1 MVQSKQ
7 KQASLQKSLSILQA
21 ALDSSTDAIL
31 VVDLFG
37 KIATFNPQ
45 FMRIWGIPA
54 GSLQIGDDEKSLSY
68 ALKLLKDPPAF
79 LSRIEEIYKNPKQ
92 RHASELEF
100 KDGRFIESYCQPQY
114 LDGQPAG
121 RVWSFRDITE
131 QKTSRKRLAQLSFGM
146 DQMHDSAYLITENA
160 GFVYINNQSCKAL
173 GYSHQELLQMSV
185 FDVDPCFPRHVWAA
199 HWAELKIKRSNKLET
214 IHKTKD
220 GRLFP
225 VEVVA
230 NYFEYA
236 NVGYNLA
243 IARDIS
249 ERKRIEEALQQAA
262 LIYQNSSE
270 AMLLADS
277 DDRILTI
284 NAAFTTITGY
294 QSDEVVGKHI
304 GILNTGGHSEAMWQA
319 IHSKGSWQGEIW
331 DKRKNGELFAKWLT
345 INTIF
350 DAQQTMQR
358 RVALFSDITEKK
370 KTEGVIWQQANFDPL
385 TQLPNRRMFYDRLS
399 QDIKKAHREHKR
411 LALLF
416 IDLDLFKEVNDTLGH
431 DMGDE
436 LLQIAAHRILAGV
449 RETDTV
455 ARLGGDE
462 FTVILSDVG
471 DPANAERIA
480 GNLLQKMTE
489 CFQLGNEIAYI
500 STSIGIAFYPD
511 DADNLKSLLK
521 HADQAMYAAK
531 RQGRNQYCFFIPTM
545 QESAQARLR
554 LSNDL
559 RLALAGQQF
568 YLCYQPIVE
577 LATNTVRK
585 AEALIRWQHPTRG
598 LISPA
603 DFIPIAEETGL
614 ISSIGNW
621 IFQEAAEQ
629 TSRWRQ
635 SIHEKFQIS
644 INKSPVQ
651 FRNERDSHRDWLD
664 LLEALRLSGQSVV
677 IEITEG
683 LLLDANSS
691 VAEQLLS
698 FRDAGIQVSLDDFGT
713 GYSSLSYLKKF
724 DIDYLKIDQSFVRNL
739 AIGSDDMALCEA
751 IIVMAHKLGIKVIAE
766 GIETSSQRE
775 LLTAAGCDF
784 GQGYLF
790 AKPLPAQEFERLFA
804 DCKL

>member
-1 MVQSKQ
+1 MVQSNQ

-68 ALKLLKDPPAF
+68 ALRLLKDRPAF
-79 LSRIEEIYKNPKQ
+79 LSRIEEIYKNPRQ

-131 QKTSRKRLAQLSFGM
+131 QKTSRRRLAQLSFGM
-146 DQMHDSAYLITENA
+146 DQMQDSAYLIAENA

-173 GYSHQELLQMSV
+173 GYSHHELLQMSV
-185 FDVDPCFPRHVWAA
+185 FDVDPGFPRQVWAE
-199 HWAELKIKRSNKLET
+199 HWAELKGKRSITLET
-214 IHKTKD
+214 VHQTKD

-270 AMLLADS
+270 AMLLADA

-284 NAAFTTITGY
+284 NAAFTAITGY
-294 QSDEVVGKHI
+294 QLDEVIGKHI
-304 GILNTGGHSEAMWQA
+304 GILNTGGHSDAMWQA

-350 DAQQTMQR
+350 DAEQTMQR

-370 KTEGVIWQQANFDPL
+370 KAEGVIWQQANFDPL

-431 DMGDE
+431 DMGDK
-436 LLQIAAHRILAGV
+436 LLQIAAQRILASV

-471 DPANAERIA
+471 DPCNAERIA
-480 GNLLQKMTE
+480 GNLLQKMTD
-489 CFQLGNEIAYI
+489 CFELGNEIAYI
-500 STSIGIAFYPD
+500 STSVGIAFYPD

-664 LLEALRLSGQSVV
+664 RLEALSLSGQSVV

-683 LLLDANSS
+683 LLLDANNS

-804 DCKL
+804 DCKI

>member
-436 LLQIAAHRILAGV
+436 LLQIAAHRILASV

-664 LLEALRLSGQSVV
+664 RLEALSLSGQSVV

-739 AIGSDDMALCEA
+739 AVGSDDMALCEA

>member
-1 MVQSKQ
+1 
-7 KQASLQKSLSILQA
+7 
-21 ALDSSTDAIL
+21 

-54 GSLQIGDDEKSLSY
+54 GSLQIGDDEKSLRY
-68 ALKLLKDPPAF
+68 ALKLLKDRPTF
-79 LSRIEEIYKNPKQ
+79 LTRIEEISKYPKQ
-92 RHASELEF
+92 RYTNELEF

-121 RVWSFRDITE
+121 RVWSFRDITK
-131 QKTSRKRLAQLSFGM
+131 QKTSRRRLAQLSFGM
-146 DQMHDSAYLITENA
+146 DQMQDSAYLIAENA

-173 GYSHQELLQMSV
+173 GYSHHELLRLSV
-185 FDVDPCFPRHVWAA
+185 FDVGPGFPREIWAE
-199 HWAELKIKRSNKLET
+199 HWAELKSKRSITLET
-214 IHKTKD
+214 THKNKD

-236 NVGYNLA
+236 NIGYNLA

-249 ERKRIEEALQQAA
+249 ERKRIDEALQQAA
-262 LIYQNSSE
+262 LIYQNTSE

-284 NAAFTTITGY
+284 NAAFTHITGY
-294 QSDEVVGKHI
+294 QLEEVVGKHI
-304 GILNTGGHSEAMWQA
+304 GLLNTGAHSEAMWQA
-319 IHSKGSWQGEIW
+319 IRSKGSWQGEIW
-331 DKRKNGELFAKWLT
+331 DRRKNGELFAKWLT
-345 INTIF
+345 VNTIF

-385 TQLPNRRMFYDRLS
+385 TQLPNRRMFYERLS

-471 DPANAERIA
+471 DPGNAERIA

-531 RQGRNQYCFFIPTM
+531 HQGRNQYCFFIPTM
-545 QESAQARLR
+545 QESAQTRLR

-559 RLALAGQQF
+559 RVALARQQF

-577 LATNTVRK
+577 LSTNNVRK

-629 TSRWRQ
+629 SSRWRQ

-664 LLEALRLSGQSVV
+664 RLDTLSLSGQSVV

-683 LLLDANSS
+683 LLLDANNS

-739 AIGSDDMALCEA
+739 ASGSDDLALCEA

-775 LLTAAGCDF
+775 LLTTAGCDF

-790 AKPLPAQEFERLFA
+790 AKPLPAQEFEKLFA

>member
-7 KQASLQKSLSILQA
+7 KQVSLQKSLSILQA

-54 GSLQIGDDEKSLSY
+54 GSLKIGDDEKSLSY
-68 ALKLLKDPPAF
+68 ALKLLKDRTAF
-79 LSRIEEIYKNPKQ
+79 LNRIEEIYKYPKQ
-92 RHASELEF
+92 RYASELEF

-131 QKTSRKRLAQLSFGM
+131 QKTSRRRLAQLSFGM

-160 GFVYINNQSCKAL
+160 SFIYVNNQSCKAL
-173 GYSHQELLQMSV
+173 GYSHQELLRLSV
-185 FDVDPCFPRHVWAA
+185 FDVDPCFPRQVWAA
-199 HWAELKIKRSNKLET
+199 HWEELKIKRSNKLET

-277 DDRILTI
+277 DDRILTV

-304 GILNTGGHSEAMWQA
+304 GILNSSNHSEAMWQA
-319 IHSKGSWQGEIW
+319 IQSKGSWQGEIW
-331 DKRKNGELFAKWLT
+331 DKRKNGELYAKWLT
-345 INTIF
+345 VNTIF

-358 RVALFSDITEKK
+358 RVALFSDITVKK

-399 QDIKKAHREHKR
+399 QDIKKAHQEHKR

-436 LLQIAAHRILAGV
+436 LLQIAAHRILASV

-471 DPANAERIA
+471 DPGNAERIA

-500 STSIGIAFYPD
+500 STSIGIAFFPD

-559 RLALAGQQF
+559 RQALAGQQF

-598 LISPA
+598 LINPA

-651 FRNERDSHRDWLD
+651 FRNERESHRDWLER
-664 LLEALRLSGQSVV
+664 LEALSLSGQSVV

-766 GIETSSQRE
+766 GIETSSQRD

>member
-1 MVQSKQ
+1 MVQPKQ

-45 FMRIWGIPA
+45 FMRIWGIPP
-54 GSLQIGDDEKSLSY
+54 GSLKIGDDEKSLSY
-68 ALKLLKDPPAF
+68 ALKLLKDRTAF
-79 LSRIEEIYKNPKQ
+79 LNRIEEIYKYPKQ
-92 RHASELEF
+92 RYASELEF

-131 QKTSRKRLAQLSFGM
+131 QKTSRRRLAQLSFGM

-160 GFVYINNQSCKAL
+160 SFIYINNQSCKAL
-173 GYSHQELLQMSV
+173 GYSHQELLRLSV
-185 FDVDPCFPRHVWAA
+185 FDVDPCFPRQVWAA

-277 DDRILTI
+277 DDRILTV

-304 GILNTGGHSEAMWQA
+304 GILNSSIHSEAMWQA
-319 IHSKGSWQGEIW
+319 IQSKGSWQGEIW
-331 DKRKNGELFAKWLT
+331 DKRKNGELYAKWLT
-345 INTIF
+345 VNTIF

-399 QDIKKAHREHKR
+399 QEIKKAHREHKR

-436 LLQIAAHRILAGV
+436 LLQIAAQRILTSV

-462 FTVILSDVG
+462 FTLILSDVG
-471 DPANAERIA
+471 DPDNAERIA
-480 GNLLQKMTE
+480 GKLLHKMTE

-500 STSIGIAFYPD
+500 STSIGIAFFPD

-559 RLALAGQQF
+559 RQALAGQQF

-598 LISPA
+598 LINPA

-651 FRNERDSHRDWLD
+651 FRNERESHRDWLD
-664 LLEALRLSGQSVV
+664 RLEALSLSGQSVV

-739 AIGSDDMALCEA
+739 AVGSDDMALCEA

-766 GIETSSQRE
+766 GIETSSQRD

-790 AKPLPAQEFERLFA
+790 AKPLPAQEFEQLFA

>member
-1 MVQSKQ
+1 
-7 KQASLQKSLSILQA
+7 L
-21 ALDSSTDAIL
+21 
-31 VVDLFG
+31 
-37 KIATFNPQ
+37 
-45 FMRIWGIPA
+45 R
-54 GSLQIGDDEKSLSY
+54 
-68 ALKLLKDPPAF
+68 LLKDRPAF
-79 LSRIEEIYKNPKQ
+79 LSRIEEIYKYPKQ
-92 RHASELEF
+92 RYASELEF

-131 QKTSRKRLAQLSFGM
+131 QKTSRRRLAQLSFGM
-146 DQMHDSAYLITENA
+146 DQMQDSAYLITENA
-160 GFVYINNQSCKAL
+160 SFIYINNQSCKAL
-173 GYSHQELLQMSV
+173 GYSHQELLQLSV
-185 FDVDPCFPRHVWAA
+185 FDVDPCFPRQVWAE

-304 GILNTGGHSEAMWQA
+304 GILNTNGHSEAMWQA

-331 DKRKNGELFAKWLT
+331 DKRKNGELYAKWLT
-345 INTIF
+345 VNTIF

-436 LLQIAAHRILAGV
+436 LLQIAAHRILASV

-471 DPANAERIA
+471 DPGNAERIA
-480 GNLLQKMTE
+480 GNLLQKMTD
-489 CFQLGNEIAYI
+489 CFELGNEIAYI

-598 LISPA
+598 LINPA

-629 TSRWRQ
+629 TGRWRQ
-635 SIHEKFQIS
+635 SIHENFQIS

-664 LLEALRLSGQSVV
+664 RLEALNLSGQSVV

-739 AIGSDDMALCEA
+739 AVGSDDMALCEA

-790 AKPLPAQEFERLFA
+790 AKPLPAQEFERVFA

>member
-1 MVQSKQ
+1 MVQPKQ

-45 FMRIWGIPA
+45 FMRIWGIPP
-54 GSLQIGDDEKSLSY
+54 GSLKIGDDEKSLSY
-68 ALKLLKDPPAF
+68 ALKLLKDRTAF
-79 LSRIEEIYKNPKQ
+79 LNRIEEIYKYPKQ
-92 RHASELEF
+92 RYASELEF

-131 QKTSRKRLAQLSFGM
+131 QKTSRRRLAQLSFGM

-160 GFVYINNQSCKAL
+160 SFIYINNQSCKAL
-173 GYSHQELLQMSV
+173 GYSHQELLRLSV
-185 FDVDPCFPRHVWAA
+185 FDVDPCFPRQVWAA

-277 DDRILTI
+277 DDRILTV

-304 GILNTGGHSEAMWQA
+304 GILNSSIHSEAMWQA
-319 IHSKGSWQGEIW
+319 IQSKGSWQGEIW
-331 DKRKNGELFAKWLT
+331 DKRKNGELYAKWLT
-345 INTIF
+345 VNTIF

-399 QDIKKAHREHKR
+399 QEIKKAHREHKR

-436 LLQIAAHRILAGV
+436 LLQIAAQRILTSV

-471 DPANAERIA
+471 DPDNAERIA
-480 GNLLQKMTE
+480 GKLLHKMTE

-500 STSIGIAFYPD
+500 STSIGIAFFPD

-559 RLALAGQQF
+559 RQALAGQQF

-598 LISPA
+598 LINPA

-664 LLEALRLSGQSVV
+664 TLEALSLSGQSVV

-739 AIGSDDMALCEA
+739 AVGSDDMALCEA

-766 GIETSSQRE
+766 GIETSSQRD

-790 AKPLPAQEFERLFA
+790 AKPLQAQEFERLFA

>member
-489 CFQLGNEIAYI
+489 CFQLGNEVAYI

-664 LLEALRLSGQSVV
+664 RLETLSLSGQSVV

-683 LLLDANSS
+683 LLLDANNS

-790 AKPLPAQEFERLFA
+790 AKPLPAREFERLFA

>member
-1 MVQSKQ
+1 MVQPKQ

-45 FMRIWGIPA
+45 FMRIWGIPP
-54 GSLQIGDDEKSLSY
+54 GSLKIGDDEKSLSY
-68 ALKLLKDPPAF
+68 ALKLLKDRTAF
-79 LSRIEEIYKNPKQ
+79 LNRIEEIYKYPKQ
-92 RHASELEF
+92 RYASELEF

-131 QKTSRKRLAQLSFGM
+131 QKTSRRRLAQLSFGM

-160 GFVYINNQSCKAL
+160 SFIYINNQSCKAL
-173 GYSHQELLQMSV
+173 GYSHQELLRLSV
-185 FDVDPCFPRHVWAA
+185 FDVDPCFPRQVWAA

-277 DDRILTI
+277 DDRILTV

-304 GILNTGGHSEAMWQA
+304 GILNSSIHSEAMWQA
-319 IHSKGSWQGEIW
+319 IQSKGSWQGEIW
-331 DKRKNGELFAKWLT
+331 DKRKNGELYAKWLT
-345 INTIF
+345 VNTIF

-399 QDIKKAHREHKR
+399 QEIKKAHREHKR

-436 LLQIAAHRILAGV
+436 LLQIAAQRILTSV

-471 DPANAERIA
+471 DPDNAERIA
-480 GNLLQKMTE
+480 GKLLHKMTE

-500 STSIGIAFYPD
+500 STSIGIAFFPD

-559 RLALAGQQF
+559 RQALAGQQF

-598 LISPA
+598 LINPA

-651 FRNERDSHRDWLD
+651 FRNERESHRDWLD
-664 LLEALRLSGQSVV
+664 RLEALSLSGQSVV

-739 AIGSDDMALCEA
+739 AVGSDDMALCEA

-766 GIETSSQRE
+766 GIETSSQRD

-790 AKPLPAQEFERLFA
+790 AKPLRAQEFEQLFA

>member
-54 GSLQIGDDEKSLSY
+54 GSLKIGDDEKSLTY
-68 ALKLLKDPPAF
+68 ALKLLKNRTAF
-79 LSRIEEIYKNPKQ
+79 LNRIKEIYKYPKQ
-92 RHASELEF
+92 RYASELEF
-100 KDGRFIESYCQPQY
+100 KDGRVIESYCQPQY

-131 QKTSRKRLAQLSFGM
+131 QKTSRRRLAQLSFGM

-160 GFVYINNQSCKAL
+160 SFIYVNNQSCKAL
-173 GYSHQELLQMSV
+173 GYSHQELLRLSV
-185 FDVDPCFPRHVWAA
+185 FDVDPCFPRQVWAA

-243 IARDIS
+243 IARDIT

-304 GILNTGGHSEAMWQA
+304 DILNSSSHSEAMWQA
-319 IHSKGSWQGEIW
+319 IQSKGSWQGEIW
-331 DKRKNGELFAKWLT
+331 DKRKNGEIYAKWLT
-345 INTIF
+345 VNTIF

-436 LLQIAAHRILAGV
+436 LLQIAAQRILASV

-471 DPANAERIA
+471 DPGNAERIA
-480 GNLLQKMTE
+480 GNLLHKMTE

-598 LISPA
+598 LINPA

-664 LLEALRLSGQSVV
+664 TLEALSLSGQSVV

-766 GIETSSQRE
+766 GIETSSQRD

-790 AKPLPAQEFERLFA
+790 AKPLPAQEFEKLFA

>member
-489 CFQLGNEIAYI
+489 CFQLGNEVAYI

-664 LLEALRLSGQSVV
+664 RLEALRLSGQSVV

>member
-1 MVQSKQ
+1 MVQPKQ

-45 FMRIWGIPA
+45 FMRIWGIPP
-54 GSLQIGDDEKSLSY
+54 GSLKIGDDEKSLSY
-68 ALKLLKDPPAF
+68 ALKLLKDRTAF
-79 LSRIEEIYKNPKQ
+79 LNRIEEIYKYPKQ
-92 RHASELEF
+92 RYASELEF

-131 QKTSRKRLAQLSFGM
+131 QKTSRRRLAQLSFGM

-160 GFVYINNQSCKAL
+160 SFIYINNQSCKAL
-173 GYSHQELLQMSV
+173 GYSHQELLRLSV
-185 FDVDPCFPRHVWAA
+185 FDVDPCFPRQVWAA

-277 DDRILTI
+277 DDRILTV

-304 GILNTGGHSEAMWQA
+304 GILNSSIHSEAMWQA
-319 IHSKGSWQGEIW
+319 IQSKGSWQGEIW
-331 DKRKNGELFAKWLT
+331 DKRKNGELYAKWLT
-345 INTIF
+345 VNTIF

-399 QDIKKAHREHKR
+399 QEIKKAHREHKR

-436 LLQIAAHRILAGV
+436 LLQIAAQRILTSV

-471 DPANAERIA
+471 DPDNAERIA
-480 GNLLQKMTE
+480 GKLLHKMTE

-500 STSIGIAFYPD
+500 STSIGIAFFPD

-559 RLALAGQQF
+559 RQALAGQQF

-598 LISPA
+598 LINPA

-651 FRNERDSHRDWLD
+651 FRNERESHRDWLD
-664 LLEALRLSGQSVV
+664 RLEALSLSGQSVV

-739 AIGSDDMALCEA
+739 AVGSDDMALCEA

-766 GIETSSQRE
+766 GIETSSQRD

-790 AKPLPAQEFERLFA
+790 AKPLQAQEFERLFA

>member
-436 LLQIAAHRILAGV
+436 LLQIAAHRILASV

-664 LLEALRLSGQSVV
+664 RLEALSLSGQSVV

>member
-45 FMRIWGIPA
+45 FMRLWGIPA
-54 GSLQIGDDEKSLSY
+54 GSLKIGDDEKSLTY
-68 ALKLLKDPPAF
+68 ALKLLKNRTTF
-79 LSRIEEIYKNPKQ
+79 LNRIKEIYKYPKQ
-92 RHASELEF
+92 RYASELEF

-131 QKTSRKRLAQLSFGM
+131 QKTSRRRLAQLSFGM

-160 GFVYINNQSCKAL
+160 SFIYVNNQSCKAL
-173 GYSHQELLQMSV
+173 GYSHQELLRLSV
-185 FDVDPCFPRHVWAA
+185 FDVDPCFPRQVWAA

-243 IARDIS
+243 IARDIT

-304 GILNTGGHSEAMWQA
+304 DILNSSSHSEAMWQA
-319 IHSKGSWQGEIW
+319 IQSKGSWQGEIW
-331 DKRKNGELFAKWLT
+331 DKRKNGEIYAKWLT
-345 INTIF
+345 VNTIF

-436 LLQIAAHRILAGV
+436 LLQIAAQRILASV

-471 DPANAERIA
+471 EPGNAERIA

-598 LISPA
+598 LINPA

-664 LLEALRLSGQSVV
+664 TLEALSLSGQSVV

-766 GIETSSQRE
+766 GIETSSQRD

-790 AKPLPAQEFERLFA
+790 AKPLPAQEFEKLFA

>member
-1 MVQSKQ
+1 
-7 KQASLQKSLSILQA
+7 
-21 ALDSSTDAIL
+21 
-31 VVDLFG
+31 
-37 KIATFNPQ
+37 
-45 FMRIWGIPA
+45 
-54 GSLQIGDDEKSLSY
+54 
-68 ALKLLKDPPAF
+68 
-79 LSRIEEIYKNPKQ
+79 
-92 RHASELEF
+92 
-100 KDGRFIESYCQPQY
+100 
-114 LDGQPAG
+114 
-121 RVWSFRDITE
+121 
-131 QKTSRKRLAQLSFGM
+131 
-146 DQMHDSAYLITENA
+146 
-160 GFVYINNQSCKAL
+160 L

-489 CFQLGNEIAYI
+489 CFQLGNEVAYI

-664 LLEALRLSGQSVV
+664 RLETLSLSGQSVV

-683 LLLDANSS
+683 LLLDANNS

-790 AKPLPAQEFERLFA
+790 AKPLPAREFERLFA

>member
-1 MVQSKQ
+1 MVQPKQ

-45 FMRIWGIPA
+45 FMRIWGIPP
-54 GSLQIGDDEKSLSY
+54 GSLKIGDDEKSLSY
-68 ALKLLKDPPAF
+68 ALKLLKDRTAF
-79 LSRIEEIYKNPKQ
+79 LNRIEEIYKYPKQ
-92 RHASELEF
+92 RYASELEF

-131 QKTSRKRLAQLSFGM
+131 QKTSRRRLAQLSFGM

-160 GFVYINNQSCKAL
+160 SFIYINNQSCKAL
-173 GYSHQELLQMSV
+173 GYSHQELLRLSV
-185 FDVDPCFPRHVWAA
+185 FDVDPCFPRQVWAA

-277 DDRILTI
+277 DDRILTV

-304 GILNTGGHSEAMWQA
+304 GILNSSIHSEAMWQA
-319 IHSKGSWQGEIW
+319 IQSKGSWQGEIW
-331 DKRKNGELFAKWLT
+331 DKRKNGELYAKWLT
-345 INTIF
+345 VNTIF

-399 QDIKKAHREHKR
+399 QEIKKAHREHKR

-436 LLQIAAHRILAGV
+436 LLQIAAQRILTSV

-471 DPANAERIA
+471 DPDNAERIA
-480 GNLLQKMTE
+480 GKLLHKMTE

-500 STSIGIAFYPD
+500 STSIGIAFFPD

-559 RLALAGQQF
+559 RQALAGQQF

-598 LISPA
+598 LINPA

-651 FRNERDSHRDWLD
+651 FRNERESHRDWLD
-664 LLEALRLSGQSVV
+664 RLEALSLSGQSVV

-739 AIGSDDMALCEA
+739 ATGSDDMALCEA

-766 GIETSSQRE
+766 GIETSSQRD

-790 AKPLPAQEFERLFA
+790 AKPLRAQEFEQLFA

>member
-1 MVQSKQ
+1 
-7 KQASLQKSLSILQA
+7 
-21 ALDSSTDAIL
+21 
-31 VVDLFG
+31 
-37 KIATFNPQ
+37 
-45 FMRIWGIPA
+45 
-54 GSLQIGDDEKSLSY
+54 
-68 ALKLLKDPPAF
+68 
-79 LSRIEEIYKNPKQ
+79 
-92 RHASELEF
+92 
-100 KDGRFIESYCQPQY
+100 
-114 LDGQPAG
+114 
-121 RVWSFRDITE
+121 
-131 QKTSRKRLAQLSFGM
+131 
-146 DQMHDSAYLITENA
+146 
-160 GFVYINNQSCKAL
+160 
-173 GYSHQELLQMSV
+173 
-185 FDVDPCFPRHVWAA
+185 
-199 HWAELKIKRSNKLET
+199 
-214 IHKTKD
+214 
-220 GRLFP
+220 
-225 VEVVA
+225 
-230 NYFEYA
+230 
-236 NVGYNLA
+236 
-243 IARDIS
+243 
-249 ERKRIEEALQQAA
+249 
-262 LIYQNSSE
+262 
-270 AMLLADS
+270 
-277 DDRILTI
+277 
-284 NAAFTTITGY
+284 
-294 QSDEVVGKHI
+294 
-304 GILNTGGHSEAMWQA
+304 
-319 IHSKGSWQGEIW
+319 
-331 DKRKNGELFAKWLT
+331 
-345 INTIF
+345 
-350 DAQQTMQR
+350 MQR

-399 QDIKKAHREHKR
+399 QEIKKAHREHKR

-436 LLQIAAHRILAGV
+436 LLQIAAQRILTSV

-471 DPANAERIA
+471 DPDNAERIA
-480 GNLLQKMTE
+480 GKLLHKMTE

-500 STSIGIAFYPD
+500 STSIGIAFFPD

-559 RLALAGQQF
+559 RQALAGQQF

-598 LISPA
+598 LINPA

-651 FRNERDSHRDWLD
+651 FRNERESHRDWLD
-664 LLEALRLSGQSVV
+664 RLEALSLSGQSVV

-739 AIGSDDMALCEA
+739 AVGSDDMALCEA

-766 GIETSSQRE
+766 GIETSSQRD

-790 AKPLPAQEFERLFA
+790 AKPLRAQEFEQLFA

>member
-1 MVQSKQ
+1 MIQCKQQQS
-7 KQASLQKSLSILQA
+7 ALLRTLSLLKT

-31 VVDLFG
+31 IVDLDG
-37 KIATFNPQ
+37 KITAFNSQ
-45 FMRIWGIPA
+45 LTKLWGLRE
-54 GSLQIGDDEKSLSY
+54 GTLRIGDDETSLRQ
-68 ALKLLKDPPAF
+68 LLKQ
-79 LSRIEEIYKNPKQ
+79 LKN
-92 RHASELEF
+92 RHSFSSQIKDIRLKPHLQLHQELEF
-100 KDGRFIESYCQPQY
+100 KDGRIIQSEYQQQIV
-114 LDGQPAG
+114 DGQLAG
-121 RVWSFRDITE
+121 HIWSFRDITE
-131 QKTSRKRLAQLSFGM
+131 QKAASRRLAQLSFGM
-146 DQMHDSAYLITENA
+146 DQMQDAAFLITEDAKFIYVNK
-160 GFVYINNQSCKAL
+160 QSCKAL
-173 GYSHQELLQMSV
+173 GYEHHELLLLNV
-185 FDVDPCFPRHVWAA
+185 FDVDPCFPREVWAI
-199 HWAELKIKRSNKLET
+199 HWVELKGRGSHKLET
-214 IHKTKD
+214 LHKTKE

-243 IARDIS
+243 IARDIT
-249 ERKRIEEALQQAA
+249 ERKQTEEALQQAA
-262 LIYQNSSE
+262 LIYQNTSE
-270 AMLLADS
+270 AMLLADA
-277 DDRILTI
+277 DDCIMTI
-284 NAAFTTITGY
+284 NPAFTAITGY
-294 QSDEVVGKHI
+294 RLEEVIGKTI
-304 GILNTGGHSEAMWQA
+304 GLLNTSHSEDMWQA
-319 IHSKGSWQGEIW
+319 IRSTGSWQGEVW
-331 DKRKNGELFAKWLT
+331 GKRKNGELFAKWLT

-350 DAQQTMQR
+350 DAEQNMHR
-358 RVALFSDITEKK
+358 RVALFSDITENKK
-370 KTEGVIWQQANFDPL
+370 AEGVIWQQANFDPL
-385 TQLPNRRMFYDRLS
+385 TQLPNRRMFYDRLN
-399 QDIKKAHREHKR
+399 QDINIANREHKR

-431 DMGDE
+431 DMGDH
-436 LLQIAAHRILAGV
+436 LLQIAAQRILASV

-480 GNLLQKMTE
+480 SNLLQKMTE
-489 CFQLGNEIAYI
+489 CFQLNNEIAYI

-511 DADNLKSLLK
+511 DADTLKSLLK

-545 QESAQARLR
+545 QESAQTRLR

-559 RLALAGQQF
+559 RLALTERQF

-577 LATNTVRK
+577 LSTNNVCK

-598 LISPA
+598 LINPA
-603 DFIPIAEETGL
+603 EFIPIAEETGL
-614 ISSIGNW
+614 INGIGNW
-621 IFQEAAEQ
+621 IFQEAAAQ

-635 SIHEKFQIS
+635 SLHEKFQIS

-651 FRNERDSHRDWLD
+651 FRDEHARHHDWLAY
-664 LLEALRLSGQSVV
+664 LQSLNLSGQSVV
-677 IEITEG
+677 VEITEG
-683 LLLDANSS
+683 LLLDANNS

-739 AIGSDDMALCEA
+739 AVGSDDMALCEA

-766 GIETSSQRE
+766 GIETAEQRA
-775 LLTAAGCDF
+775 LLTDAGCDY

-790 AKPLPAQEFERLFA
+790 AKPLRAEEFERVFA
-804 DCKL
+804 GCSVQ

>member
-1 MVQSKQ
+1 MVQPKQ
-7 KQASLQKSLSILQA
+7 TQANLQKSLSILQA

-31 VVDLFG
+31 VVDTFG

-45 FMRIWGIPA
+45 FIRIWGIPE
-54 GSLQIGDDEKSLSY
+54 GSLHIGDNEQSLCY
-68 ALKLLKDPPAF
+68 ALDLLKDRQAF
-79 LSRIEEIYKNPKQ
+79 LRRIEEIYKAPKQ
-92 RHASELEF
+92 RHYSELEF
-100 KDGRFIESYCQPQY
+100 KDGRFIESYCQLQF
-114 LDGQPAG
+114 LDGRPAG
-121 RVWSFRDITE
+121 RIWSFRDITE
-131 QKTSRKRLAQLSFGM
+131 QKASRRRLAQLSFGM
-146 DQMHDSAYLITENA
+146 DQMQDSAFLITENA
-160 GFVYINNQSCKAL
+160 GFVYINHQSCKAL
-173 GYSHQELLQMSV
+173 GYSHQELLQLSV
-185 FDVDPCFPRHVWAA
+185 SDVDPCFTGHIWAE
-199 HWAELKIKRSNKLET
+199 HWAELKVKRSNKLET
-214 IHKTKD
+214 VHKTKD

-270 AMLLADS
+270 AMLLADANDS
-277 DDRILTI
+277 ILTI
-284 NAAFTTITGY
+284 NSAFTAITGY
-294 QSDEVVGKHI
+294 QLEEVVGKHI
-304 GILNTGGHSEAMWQA
+304 GILNTGSHSEAMWQA
-319 IHSKGSWQGEIW
+319 IHDSGRWQGEIW

-345 INTIF
+345 VNTIF
-350 DAQQTMQR
+350 DDEQLMHR
-358 RVALFSDITEKK
+358 RIALFSDITEKK
-370 KTEGVIWQQANFDPL
+370 TAEGVIWQQANFDPL
-385 TQLPNRRMFYDRLS
+385 TQLPNRRMFHDRLS
-399 QDIKKAHREHKR
+399 NDIKKAKREHKR
-411 LALLF
+411 LALFF

-431 DMGDE
+431 DMGDQ
-436 LLQIAAHRILAGV
+436 LLQIAAQRIVGSV

-462 FTVILSDVG
+462 FTVILGDIG
-471 DPANAERIA
+471 DPSNAERIA
-480 GNLLQKMTE
+480 GTLLQKMTE
-489 CFQLGNEIAYI
+489 CFELGNEIAYI

-511 DADNLKSLLK
+511 DADDLKSLLK

-545 QESAQARLR
+545 QEAAQTRLR

-559 RLALAGQQF
+559 RLALADGQF
-568 YLCYQPIVE
+568 YLCYQPIVD
-577 LATNTVRK
+577 LSNNSIRK
-585 AEALIRWQHPTRG
+585 AEALIRWQHPSRG

-603 DFIPIAEETGL
+603 EFIPIAEETGL

-629 TSRWRQ
+629 TSRWRE
-635 SIHEKFQIS
+635 SIHEQFQIS

-664 LLEALRLSGQSVV
+664 RLQALKLPGQSVV

-683 LLLDANSS
+683 LLLDANNS
-691 VAEQLLS
+691 VTEQLLS

-739 AIGSDDMALCEA
+739 AAGSDDMALCEA

-766 GIETSSQRE
+766 GIETVSQRE

-790 AKPLPAQEFERLFA
+790 AKPLPAAEFERLFA
-804 DCKL
+804 D